1 MKDKDGEPMGF
12 VTFGYEDKEA
22 FLEKPEELYKIGYYI
37 EQEIQKLSDLDNP
50 PSTKN
55 KKFKK

>member
-1 MKDKDGEPMGF
+1 MGF

-37 EQEIQKLSDLDNP
+37 EQEIQKLSNLDNS